1 VIPTLE
7 YLQMTRNLLES
18 HPADRAGSAP
28 PRERPPVD
36 PASGLILIDVA
47 DLLGAEREAILL
59 HNGDRYRL
67 RVTANN
73 RLILTK

>member
-1 VIPTLE
+1 MP
-7 YLQMTRNLLES
+7 RNHLES
-18 HPADRAGSAP
+18 HSTDRVGSTP
-28 PRERPPVD
+28 PRDQPPVD
-36 PASGLILIDVA
+36 PASGLGLIDVA
-47 DLLGAEREAILL
+47 ELLGAGREAILL

>member
-1 VIPTLE
+1 
-7 YLQMTRNLLES
+7 MTRNLLES
-18 HPADRAGSAP
+18 HSTDRAGSAP
-28 PRERPPVD
+28 LRYRPPVD
-36 PASGLILIDVA
+36 PASGLGLIDVA

>member
-1 VIPTLE
+1 
-7 YLQMTRNLLES
+7 MTRNLLES
-18 HPADRAGSAP
+18 HPADGTGSAAP
-28 PRERPPVD
+28 GGRLAIDPV
-36 PASGLILIDVA
+36 SGLGVVDVV
-47 DLLGAEREAILL
+47 DLLGTEREVILV